1 MKKKGSDFL
10 KREKIPGFITIGFIV
25 IFIIITMI
33 AVMQDDDFDNTDDI
47 DSIYKDEYFRIISS
61 QENKE
66 IIENTIIPYS
76 KTKGYNIDIEYAGT
90 LDIIEKIN
98 EGQQYDGVW
107 LSNSIWGYML
117 NDSSK
122 LKNSKFTNISPI
134 IFGIKKSKAQELG
147 FIGKE
152 VYTKDIVQAISE
164 GKLKFSMSNPTS
176 TNSGASAY
184 LGVLSTLAGNPEV
197 LTKENLNDENL
208 KTSLKTFFTGLERS
222 SGSEDFLEE
231 LFLKG
236 DYEAVFTYESSII
249 NINKKL
255 ESEGKETLYA
265 IYPIDGVSISDSPLA
280 YIDNKDKSKEYIF
293 EDIQSY
299 VLSDNGQEILQ
310 EYGKRTWYG
319 GINENVDKKVFNP
332 DWGID
337 TTKYITPIKYPST
350 AVIKLALNLYQ
361 SELRKPVHVA
371 FCLDYSGSMEGEGIT
386 QLKNAM
392 KYILT
397 DEASKDFIQFSDKDK
412 IDIIP
417 FNGKVGTPWSTTNGT
432 QTEDV
437 LQNINKYQPS
447 GMTALYPA
455 SIKALDLLKDENKDE
470 YNISVVLM
478 TDGAGN
484 VGKYKDLSSKYS
496 SLSNKIPIY
505 SIMFGDA
512 DESQL
517 EEIAGLTNGK
527 IFDGK
532 KDLVKAFKEVRGY
545 N

>member
-1 MKKKGSDFL
+1 MKK
-10 KREKIPGFITIGFIV
+10 EKIPSLITIAFFV
-25 IFIIITMI
+25 IFAIIIII
-33 AVMQDDDFDNTDDI
+33 AIIQDRDDLDNSDI
-47 DSIYKDEYFRIISS
+47 IYNDEILKIVAS
-61 QENKE
+61 QENEE
-66 IIENTIIPYS
+66 IIENTIIPYANS
-76 KTKGYNIDIEYAGT
+76 KGYNIDVEYAGT
-90 LDIIEKIN
+90 LDIIDKVNQGE
-98 EGQQYDGVW
+98 EYDAVW

-147 FIGKE
+147 LIGKE
-152 VYTKDIVQAISE
+152 VYTKDIVNAISE

-197 LTKENLNDENL
+197 LTKENLNDDNL
-208 KTSLKTFFTGLERS
+208 KTNLKTFFTGLERS

-280 YIDNKDKSKEYIF
+280 YIDNKDKVKEKIF

-299 VLSDNGQEILQ
+299 VLSDNGQAKLQ

-350 AVIKLALNLYQ
+350 AVIRLALNLYQ

-371 FCLDYSGSMEGEGIT
+371 FCLDYSGSMEGEGIN

-417 FNGKVGTPWSTTNGT
+417 FNGKVGIPWSTTNGL
-432 QTEDV
+432 QTAEI

-447 GMTALYPA
+447 GMTAIYPA
-455 SIKALDLLKDENKDE
+455 STAALDLLKDENKDE

-478 TDGAGN
+478 TDGVGN
-484 VGKYKDLSSKYS
+484 VGKYKELASKYS

-512 DESQL
+512 DEYQL
-517 EEIAGLTNGK
+517 EEIANLTNGK

-532 KDLVKAFKEVRGY
+532 KDLVRAFKEVRGY

>member
-1 MKKKGSDFL
+1 MKK
-10 KREKIPGFITIGFIV
+10 INQTIYITLLILILITFIV
-25 IFIIITMI
+25 VGLVGATKDKLENKKSNALDHIFYDENFQII
-33 AVMQDDDFDNTDDI
+33 A
-47 DSIYKDEYFRIISS
+47 S
-61 QENKE
+61 QENE
-66 IIENTIIPYS
+66 ELIESTIKPYANS
-76 KTKGYNIDIEYAGT
+76 KGYNIYVEYAGT

-98 EGQQYDGVW
+98 QGEEYDAVW

-134 IFGIKKSKAQELG
+134 IFGIKKSKAEELG

-152 VYTKDIVQAISE
+152 IYTKDIVQAISE

-208 KTSLKTFFTGLERS
+208 KQNLKTFFTGLERS

-265 IYPIDGVSISDSPLA
+265 IYPIDGVSITDSPLA
-280 YIDNKDKSKEYIF
+280 YIDNKNEVKKEIF

-299 VLSDNGQEILQ
+299 ILSEKGQNSLQ
-310 EYGKRTWYG
+310 ENGKRTWYG
-319 GINENVDKKVFNP
+319 GINENVDKATFNP

-337 TTKYITPIKYPST
+337 TTKYITPIKYPNT
-350 AVIKLALNLYQ
+350 EVIKLVLNLYQ

-371 FCLDYSGSMEGEGIT
+371 FCLDYSGSMLGEGIE

-397 DEASKDFIQFSDKDK
+397 DESAKDFIQFSEKGK

-417 FNGKVGTPWSTTNGT
+417 FNGEVRKPWSTTNGI
-432 QTEDV
+432 QTTELLD
-437 LQNINKYQPS
+437 NINKFQPS
-447 GMTALYPA
+447 GLTAIYPA

-470 YNISVVLM
+470 YNLSVVLM
-478 TDGAGN
+478 TDGIGN
-484 VGKYKDLSSKYS
+484 VGEYKELSSKYA
-496 SLSNKIPIY
+496 SLTNKIPIY

-512 DESQL
+512 DEYQL
-517 EEIAGLTNGK
+517 EEIASLTNGK